1 MIHTIRTVAVG
12 DQESK
17 IDSPIILYRG
27 DREVEVEFTINGSKF
42 TFTNGGNVIKST
54 NATHGQLVINTP
66 TGENMFSEVTECHN
80 GKVVFIITKEMID
93 ELVEVG
99 FYSFQIRLFDESQV
113 SRVTIP
119 PVLKGIDIR
128 NPIAAEDE
136 TNVVDIGLVDYAV
149 VVKDEFEDLSTFLPD
164 GNYNK
169 TEWESKDVISGSKL
183 NKIED
188 ALYNINSNMGATDL
202 ALLNKIGNINNGIQR
217 DFKTFK
223 IDTNNRI
230 DNNTRAQIQYVDKIA
245 EDIDIRKAN
254 NSDVRMKSDELNLN
268 DFDESTRLAILGMDV
283 ANVNTV
289 LGEQNVT
296 NDNIKRNTIQTDR
309 VSFVNSLRQYINY
322 SEIIMD
328 EYYAPGSTST
338 VSSENACIYPPF
350 RIYAGE
356 TYYYKDLYAYF
367 TTAKY
372 DNGNSVQISTLSD
385 NYDGEF
391 TAEDDGY
398 LYCTLSKKHF
408 DQNKRPMV
416 TNSNTFPEDYIY
428 GDYSVSIPHL
438 ELKDIKTGDTTFISA
453 SNQYID
459 YSTEENDRFY
469 KITDS
474 GTVQDYNNRDYHTCI
489 YAPFR
494 VYAGKTYHY
503 KNLYAEYSFLE
514 YDGGTVIAV
523 KDITGQTYAG
533 SFLAENNGYLYCTL
547 DHKHYLEGLKP
558 MVTDS
563 SEFPKEY
570 IIGEYDLK
578 IDRLKLNVKP
588 EDTTFIKKVEQ
599 YIDLGNREKEN
610 CYYDHN
616 SGKVVEGG
624 KQCFIVDPIKLEK
637 GVTYYYNNIYG
648 YFSVV
653 KYDNGVI
660 FPITKKTNIYVSGEF
675 TAEDDGYFYV
685 TVNTTSDVYA
695 MDVSVSNSRNGLT
708 SSKTGFVGNELIDN
722 VVNNSNKSLNIITV
736 KKSSDGD
743 YTTLSDAIKSIT
755 GSSIDNQYEIH
766 IYSGVYDM
774 VEELGGNEWV
784 ASVSH
789 SNGERQGLT
798 LPDYTHLIGHGS
810 VYIDCIVDD
819 DVATADFAKSV
830 STINVYMNN
839 RLEGITFRAKN
850 TRYVIHDETN
860 NKFNDLTRVIKN
872 CRFIHYGNASSYWK
886 NYKALGGGLGSGG
899 RYDIINSHFESP
911 FVPFSYH
918 NNGNQNTNYINLD
931 GCTFSGNESTYQYD
945 VGFGYYK
952 NNTEPIYVTVKNC
965 ISDRGIAVY
974 QETSSV
980 ESDNVFELVE
990 INNMLRK

>member
-66 TGENMFSEVTECHN
+66 TGENMFSEVTECHD
-80 GKVVFIITKEMID
+80 GKVVFVITKEMID
-93 ELVEVG
+93 ELIEVG

-169 TEWESKDVISGSKL
+169 TEWESKDVISGAKL

-188 ALYNINSNMGATDL
+188 ALYNINSNMEATDL
-202 ALLNKIGNINNGIQR
+202 ALLNKVENINNDIR
-217 DFKTFK
+217 SDFKTLNNDIHTALDDATRELNKTINTFK
-223 IDTNNRI
+223 IDTNSRI
-230 DNNTRAQIQYVDKIA
+230 DSNTKAQIQYVDKIA

-254 NSDVRMKSDELNLN
+254 NSDVRMKSDELNLS

-283 ANVNTV
+283 TNVNTV

-309 VSFVNSLRQYINY
+309 VSFVNSLQQYVNY

-328 EYYAPGSTST
+328 NYYAPGSTST

-372 DNGNSVQISTLSD
+372 DNGNSVQISTVSN
-385 NYDGEF
+385 NYTGEF

-398 LYCTLSKKHF
+398 LYCTLSKVHF
-408 DQNKRPMV
+408 NQDKRPMV
-416 TNSNTFPEDYIY
+416 TNSNIFPKDYIY
-428 GDYSVSIPHL
+428 GDYSISIPHL
-438 ELKDIKTGDTTFISA
+438 ELEDIETSDTTFISA

-459 YSTEENDRFY
+459 YSTEEIDRY
-469 KITDS
+469 YHITSS
-474 GTVQDYNNRDYHTCI
+474 GEVQADNNGDYHTCI

-494 VYAGKTYHY
+494 VYAGETYYY
-503 KNLYAEYSFLE
+503 KDLYAEYSILE

-523 KDITGQTYAG
+523 KDITGQSYAG

-547 DHKHYLEGLKP
+547 DHGDYLKGLKP

-563 SEFPKEY
+563 NEFPEEY
-570 IIGEYDLK
+570 IVGEYDLK

-599 YIDLGNREKEN
+599 YIDLGNREGEN
-610 CYYDHN
+610 CYYSHN
-616 SGKVVEGG
+616 SGNVVEGG
-624 KQCFIVDPIKLEK
+624 EQCFIV
-637 GVTYYYNNIYG
+637 
-648 YFSVV
+648 
-653 KYDNGVI
+653 
-660 FPITKKTNIYVSGEF
+660 
-675 TAEDDGYFYV
+675 
-685 TVNTTSDVYA
+685 
-695 MDVSVSNSRNGLT
+695 
-708 SSKTGFVGNELIDN
+708 
-722 VVNNSNKSLNIITV
+722 
-736 KKSSDGD
+736 
-743 YTTLSDAIKSIT
+743 
-755 GSSIDNQYEIH
+755 
-766 IYSGVYDM
+766 
-774 VEELGGNEWV
+774 
-784 ASVSH
+784 
-789 SNGERQGLT
+789 
-798 LPDYTHLIGHGS
+798 
-810 VYIDCIVDD
+810 
-819 DVATADFAKSV
+819 
-830 STINVYMNN
+830 
-839 RLEGITFRAKN
+839 
-850 TRYVIHDETN
+850 
-860 NKFNDLTRVIKN
+860 
-872 CRFIHYGNASSYWK
+872 
-886 NYKALGGGLGSGG
+886 
-899 RYDIINSHFESP
+899 
-911 FVPFSYH
+911 
-918 NNGNQNTNYINLD
+918 
-931 GCTFSGNESTYQYD
+931 
-945 VGFGYYK
+945 
-952 NNTEPIYVTVKNC
+952 EPI
-965 ISDRGIAVY
+965 
-974 QETSSV
+974 
-980 ESDNVFELVE
+980 ELKKRSN
-990 INNMLRK
+990 ILL

>member
-1 MIHTIRTVAVG
+1 MG
-12 DQESK
+12 
-17 IDSPIILYRG
+17 
-27 DREVEVEFTINGSKF
+27 N
-42 TFTNGGNVIKST
+42 TFN
-54 NATHGQLVINTP
+54 
-66 TGENMFSEVTECHN
+66 
-80 GKVVFIITKEMID
+80 
-93 ELVEVG
+93 
-99 FYSFQIRLFDESQV
+99 
-113 SRVTIP
+113 
-119 PVLKGIDIR
+119 
-128 NPIAAEDE
+128 EDG
-136 TNVVDIGLVDYAV
+136 T
-149 VVKDEFEDLSTFLPD
+149 
-164 GNYNK
+164 YNK
-169 TEWESKDVISGSKL
+169 TQWNTRDTITAVKL

-188 ALYNINSNMGATDL
+188 ALYNINSNMEAT
-202 ALLNKIGNINNGIQR
+202 AHELNETI
-217 DFKTFK
+217 DAFKT
-223 IDTNNRI
+223 DTNNRI
-230 DNNTRAQIQYVDKIA
+230 DNNTRAQIRYVDKIA

-254 NSDVRMKSDELNLN
+254 NRDVRLKSDELNLN
-268 DFDESTRLAILGMDV
+268 DFDESTRLAILGMDST
-283 ANVNTV
+283 NVNAV

-309 VSFVNSLRQYINY
+309 VSFVNSLRQYVNY

-328 EYYAPGSTST
+328 RYYAPGSTST
-338 VSSENACIYPPF
+338 VSSENACVYPPF

-372 DNGNSVQISTLSD
+372 DNGNNVQISTLSD

-428 GDYSVSIPHL
+428 GDYSISIPHL

-469 KITDS
+469 HITSYGKLQAD
-474 GTVQDYNNRDYHTCI
+474 NNRDYHTCI

-494 VYAGKTYHY
+494 VHVGEKYYY
-503 KNLYAEYSFLE
+503 KHLYAEYSFLE
-514 YDGGTVIAV
+514 YDGGSVVAV
-523 KDITGQTYAG
+523 KDITGQSYVG
-533 SFLAENNGYLYCTL
+533 SFVAEDDGYLYCTL
-547 DHKHYLEGLKP
+547 DHKHYLEGSKP

-563 SEFPKEY
+563 NEFPKEY
-570 IIGEYDLK
+570 IVGEYDLK

-588 EDTTFIKKVEQ
+588 EDTTFVRKVEQ

-610 CYYDHN
+610 CYYDHK
-616 SGKVVEGG
+616 SGNVFEGG

-648 YFSVV
+648 YFSIV
-653 KYDNGVI
+653 KYSNGVV
-660 FPITKKTNIYVSGEF
+660 FPITEKTSAYVSGEF

-695 MDVSVSNSRNGLT
+695 MGVSVSNSRNGLT
-708 SSKTGFVGNELIDN
+708 PSKTGFVGNELIDN
-722 VVNNSNKSLNIITV
+722 VANNSNKSLNIITV
-736 KKSSDGD
+736 KKSPDGD
-743 YTTLSDAIKSIT
+743 YTTLSDAIKSIS
-755 GSSIDNQYEIH
+755 GSSINNQYEIH

-819 DVATADFAKSV
+819 DVATADFARSV

-860 NKFNDLTRVIKN
+860 NSFNDLTRVIKN
-872 CRFIHYGNASSYWK
+872 CRFIHYGNASSYWSS
-886 NYKALGGGLGSGG
+886 YKALGGGLGSGG

-911 FVPFSYH
+911 FIPFSYH
-918 NNGNQNTNYINLD
+918 NNGRQNTNYINLD
-931 GCTFSGNESTYQYD
+931 GCTFSGNKSTFRYD
-945 VGFGYYK
+945 IGFGYYK
-952 NNTEPIYVTVKNC
+952 NNTEPVYVTVKNC
-965 ISDRGIAVY
+965 ISDRGIKVY

-990 INNMLRK
+990 INNMLRE

>member
-1 MIHTIRTVAVG
+1 M
-12 DQESK
+12 ES
-17 IDSPIILYRG
+17 S
-27 DREVEVEFTINGSKF
+27 
-42 TFTNGGNVIKST
+42 
-54 NATHGQLVINTP
+54 
-66 TGENMFSEVTECHN
+66 
-80 GKVVFIITKEMID
+80 
-93 ELVEVG
+93 
-99 FYSFQIRLFDESQV
+99 
-113 SRVTIP
+113 
-119 PVLKGIDIR
+119 
-128 NPIAAEDE
+128 
-136 TNVVDIGLVDYAV
+136 
-149 VVKDEFEDLSTFLPD
+149 
-164 GNYNK
+164 
-169 TEWESKDVISGSKL
+169 
-183 NKIED
+183 
-188 ALYNINSNMGATDL
+188 DL
-202 ALLNKIGNINNGIQR
+202 ALLNRVENINAGIQR
-217 DFKTFK
+217 DFKTLNTGIHTALNDTTRELNKTIDTFK

-254 NSDVRMKSDELNLN
+254 NRDVRMKSDELNIN
-268 DFDESTRLAILGMDV
+268 DFDESTRRAILGMDV
-283 ANVNTV
+283 ANVNAV

-296 NDNIKRNTIQTDR
+296 NDNIKRNAIQTDR
-309 VSFVNSLRQYINY
+309 ISFVNSLRQYVNY

-328 EYYAPGSTST
+328 KYYAPGSTST
-338 VSSENACIYPPF
+338 VSSENACIYPRF

-372 DNGNSVQISTLSD
+372 DNGNSVQISTISN
-385 NYDGEF
+385 NYAGEF
-391 TAEDDGY
+391 TAEDNGY
-398 LYCTLSKKHF
+398 LYCTLNKEHF
-408 DQNKRPMV
+408 NQGKRPMV
-416 TNSNTFPEDYIY
+416 TNSDTFPNDYIY
-428 GDYSVSIPHL
+428 GDYSISIPHL
-438 ELKDIKTGDTTFISA
+438 EVENIKVSDTTFIST

-459 YSTEENDRFY
+459 YSTEELDKFY
-469 KITDS
+469 HIISS
-474 GTVQDYNNRDYHTCI
+474 GKVKVDNNGDYHTCI
-489 YAPFR
+489 YAPLR

-503 KNLYAEYSFLE
+503 KKLYAEYSFLE
-514 YDGGTVIAV
+514 YDGGTVVAV
-523 KDITGQTYAG
+523 KDITGQSYMG
-533 SFLAENNGYLYCTL
+533 SFVAEDNGYLYCTL

-563 SEFPKEY
+563 NEFPKEY
-570 IIGEYDLK
+570 IVGEYDLK

-616 SGKVVEGG
+616 SGTAVEGG

-660 FPITKKTNIYVSGEF
+660 FPIAEKTNIYVSGEF

-695 MDVSVSNSRNGLT
+695 MGVSVSNSRNGLT

-784 ASVSH
+784 ASVSR

-819 DVATADFAKSV
+819 DVATADFARSV

-860 NKFNDLTRVIKN
+860 NNFDDLTRVIKN
-872 CRFIHYGNASSYWK
+872 CRFIHYGNASSYWGS
-886 NYKALGGGLGSGG
+886 YKALGGGLGSGG

-945 VGFGYYK
+945 IGFGYYK
-952 NNTEPIYVTVKNC
+952 NNTEPVYVTVKNC
-965 ISDRGIAVY
+965 ISDRGVAVY